1 MATRFINLFT
11 RRLHYYM
18 AIPALLLFALFF
30 IFPLARGITIS
41 LTDWS
46 GMTPSYHFIGFR
58 NFVDFFHDDRAKHA
72 LKITLI
78 FGLLSPLLLCLFGLA
93 YALLLDIK
101 LVGRGFVRTFVYMPA
116 IISPLIMGYVWLL
129 LLNSENGALLQLLQM
144 LHLESF
150 YKDWLGDPQ
159 DGIWVI
165 IIVNLWQYVGYA
177 MIIFLAGLQSISAE
191 VMEAAK
197 IDGAG
202 YWKTLRYV
210 TIPLLIPAI
219 RINVITNLIGSLAVF
234 DVIIALTDGGPGYRT
249 ESMSIY
255 ILRSSFSGHTGYA
268 TAVAVIMF
276 IVILIPVSI
285 ALQLMKKADYE
296 T

>member
-1 MATRFINLFT
+1 MNRITHSISQ
-11 RRLHYYM
+11 RLHLYM
-18 AIPALLLFALFF
+18 ALPALLLFALFF
-30 IFPLARGITIS
+30 VLPLTRGIMIS

-46 GMTPSYHFIGFR
+46 GLTPTYHFIGLR
-58 NFVDFFHDDRAKHA
+58 NFIDFFHDERAKHA

-78 FGLLSPLLLCLFGLA
+78 FGLLSPLLLCMFGLA
-93 YALLLDIK
+93 YALLLDLK
-101 LVGRGFVRTFVYMPA
+101 LFGRGLVRTFVYMPA

-129 LLNSENGALLQLLQM
+129 LLNSENGALLQVLQM
-144 LHLESF
+144 IGLENI
-150 YKDWLGDPQ
+150 YRDWLGDPQ
-159 DGIWVI
+159 DAIWVI

-177 MIIFLAGLQSISAE
+177 MIIFLAGLQSIPPE
-191 VMEAAK
+191 LPEAAE

-219 RINVITNLIGSLAVF
+219 RINVVTNLIGSLAVF
-234 DVIIALTDGGPGYRT
+234 DVIIALTDGGPGYYT

-268 TAVAVIMF
+268 TAVAVVMF
-276 IVILIPVSI
+276 AVILIPVAI
-285 ALQLMKKADYE
+285 ALQLMKKADYDI
-296 T
+296 